1 VDATLLT
8 IEEAARY
15 LGVSKLTLY
24 GWVSQGKITYISNS
38 HVDRRSQVR
47 EDVEAVHAIE
57 ERDLTQ
63 AAVKVHKYLQ
73 ENTPG
78 TLGESLPDM

>member
-24 GWVSQGKITYISNS
+24 GWVSQGKITYIKVGRFVKFRKL
-38 HVDRRSQVR
+38 HLDTWIDTHTVK
-47 EDVEAVHAIE
+47 
-57 ERDLTQ
+57 ERKGGNRGTDQ
-63 AAVKVHKYLQ
+63 AARYYLS
-73 ENTPG
+73 PWC
-78 TLGESLPDM
+78 

>member
-1 VDATLLT
+1 MDATLLT

-38 HVDRRSQVR
+38 HEDRRSQVR
-47 EDVEAVHAIE
+47 EDVEAGQRNRGAGLDASRCEGSQIPSREHT
-57 ERDLTQ
+57 R
-63 AAVKVHKYLQ
+63 
-73 ENTPG
+73 NTR
-78 TLGESLPDM
+78 